1 MRDAQRRLV
10 YKIERRRRWRGLF
23 SKRKTARMADTAR
36 VADTADT
43 ADTADSLQTQTRNA
57 SISVL
62 RGLSEDQKVLSLVT
76 MQTKVLGA
84 ARRLVQQRGGDGR
97 QYELTS
103 DRMVAYYGAML
114 PDSREAEMEELLSQ
128 YVQLR
133 MALGEGV

>member
-23 SKRKTARMADTAR
+23 SKRKTARM
-36 VADTADT
+36 